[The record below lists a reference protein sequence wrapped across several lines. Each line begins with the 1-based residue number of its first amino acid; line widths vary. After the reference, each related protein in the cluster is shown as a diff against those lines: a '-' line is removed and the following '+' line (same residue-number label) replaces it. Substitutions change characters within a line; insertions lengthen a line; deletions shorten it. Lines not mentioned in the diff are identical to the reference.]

1 MTSKVNFSVYFICGD
16 DCLNALVS
24 DRDHRADL
32 VSDLDR
38 RDDEEAAHD
47 DDGATEEAAH
57 DDDGATEE
65 AAHDDGAAE
74 EAAVH
79 GDDGEAAEVAAVH
92 DDSRHRK

>member
-24 DRDHRADL
+24 DQDHRADL
-32 VSDLDR
+32 VLDLDR

-47 DDGATEEAAH
+47 DGATEEAAH
-57 DDDGATEE
+57 GDDGA
-65 AAHDDGAAE
+65 
-74 EAAVH
+74 
-79 GDDGEAAEVAAVH
+79 AAEVAAVH

>member
-24 DRDHRADL
+24 D
-32 VSDLDR
+32 LDR

-47 DDGATEEAAH
+47 D
-57 DDDGATEE
+57 
-65 AAHDDGAAE
+65 GAAE
-74 EAAVH
+74 AVVH
-79 GDDGEAAEVAAVH
+79 GDDGAAAEAVVHGDDGVAAEVAAVH